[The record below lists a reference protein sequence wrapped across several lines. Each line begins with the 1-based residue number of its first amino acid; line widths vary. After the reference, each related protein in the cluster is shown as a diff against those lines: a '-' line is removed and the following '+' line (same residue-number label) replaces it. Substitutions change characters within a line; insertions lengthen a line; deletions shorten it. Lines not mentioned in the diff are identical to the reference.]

1 MKCELTGCSKSL
13 VLTKIMHVHVFMHF
27 ACFVLQAS
35 VWRCAA
41 EPMMMD
47 MDPCLYGWSVKDGIL
62 YPEFGGEKVE
72 TKVKI
77 MSCHCKGCCNTNIC
91 KCKKNDRKCTDLC
104 SCANCENRNWIV

>member
-1 MKCELTGCSKSL
+1 
-13 VLTKIMHVHVFMHF
+13 MHVHVFMHF

-77 MSCHCKGCCNTNIC
+77 MSCHCKGCCNTNIIANA
-91 KCKKNDRKCTDLC
+91 KKMTENVPICAHVLIVRTVIELFRTLC
-104 SCANCENRNWIV
+104 I